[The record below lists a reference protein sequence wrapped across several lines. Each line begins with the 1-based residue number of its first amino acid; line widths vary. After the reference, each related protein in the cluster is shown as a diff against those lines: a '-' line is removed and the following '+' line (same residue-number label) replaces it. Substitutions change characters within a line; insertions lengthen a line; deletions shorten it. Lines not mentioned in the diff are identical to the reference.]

1 MPLKKGRKKADNL
14 RKTAPDESTT
24 EHTAAK
30 HSRFASPEPYV
41 SEEDS
46 VASDAQSSPHAF
58 NTQVAPESDSDDTE
72 DEPDID
78 FEQEDDIPHPKT
90 SADLKAVRNWLRY
103 DADLLF
109 RPEDMSGRCCLGGS
123 DTVWEE
129 LFCNRSA
136 QEYNLQTWLHLSDQ
150 HLAALHTSPEEA
162 ITIER
167 QQELRKAEKEQ
178 KEREKKEDS
187 RGKLKPT
194 QINDFFFKAGS
205 RAPTIVQEPV
215 SVIEQSDSEH
225 PDPMDVDLDSE
236 SVTEEPSM
244 NSGEEEPPHW
254 DGDLNLSLELE
265 SSLPQHGATIE
276 DMEEEEDNYISVEP
290 FQFSPE
296 VLAEEG
302 LDALPWDPSLDI
314 LPREAET
321 PTPVEHVNTP
331 AVMEQIPESLPLPSH
346 TSSFA
351 FEPTCFPHEQGFTM
365 PHLPQRTKLPSP
377 VPTNSA
383 VDVAIQKLLDILHP
397 RRTTG
402 RGHKKSN
409 LDLVTSARLEC
420 MIRFLRLYKSSEYTG
435 WMMHSETIATA
446 SGKVR
451 VQKLAWTKNP

>member
-14 RKTAPDESTT
+14 GAFALKRKTAPDKSTT
-24 EHTAAK
+24 AHTAAK
-30 HSRFASPEPYV
+30 RSRFASPEPYV

-46 VASDAQSSPHAF
+46 VASDAQNSPHAF

-90 SADLKAVRNWLRY
+90 PAD
-103 DADLLF
+103 
-109 RPEDMSGRCCLGGS
+109 
-123 DTVWEE
+123 
-129 LFCNRSA
+129 
-136 QEYNLQTWLHLSDQ
+136 LQTWLHLSDQ
-150 HLAALHTSPEEA
+150 HLAALHTSQAPAHRGSYHNRKVGKELSVR
-162 ITIER
+162 R

-187 RGKLKPT
+187 QGKLKPLKSKT
-194 QINDFFFKAGS
+194 FSS
-205 RAPTIVQEPV
+205 RQAPEPV

-276 DMEEEEDNYISVEP
+276 DMEDEEDNYISVEP
-290 FQFSPE
+290 FQFSTE
-296 VLAEEG
+296 ALAEEG
-302 LDALPWDPSLDI
+302 LDALPWDPSEEI

-365 PHLPQRTKLPSP
+365 PHRAQRTKLPSP

-409 LDLVTSARLEC
+409 LDLVTSARLES
-420 MIRFLRLYKSSEYTG
+420 MIRFLRLYKSSGYTG

-446 SGKVR
+446 SGKSGSKSWLGRKIREWCIKFLWPVAFLYSLR
-451 VQKLAWTKNP
+451 